1 MSLQEKE
8 QKIQELESKLDTIK
22 NDPEL
27 ASHELVSDVEKKIT
41 SLKEETYRH
50 LSAYDHVYLARKPA
64 RPHIKDYINNLF
76 DDFMEMHGDRYF
88 GDDQAVVGGIATFN
102 HLPVTVIGH
111 QKGRSLDENMRCQ
124 FGMASP
130 EGYRKGV
137 RLMKQ
142 AEKFHRP
149 IITFVDTP
157 GAFPGIESEQ
167 NNIGEAIGQ
176 SLMFMSK
183 VTVPVIVFVVGEG
196 GSGGALAL
204 SVGNYMGMLENAV
217 YSVISPEGCASILW
231 KESAKAK
238 EAAESLRM
246 TADDALML
254 GVIER
259 IIPEAGIGTSDF
271 YRSLKQELKREVLI
285 LQEDPEL
292 LQKRY
297 LRFRKLGEYVS
308 EVTNVENEEL

>member
-111 QKGRSLDENMRCQ
+111 QKGRSLNENMRCQ

-130 EGYRKGV
+130 EGYRKGI

-217 YSVISPEGCASILW
+217 YSVLSPEGFASILW
-231 KESAKAK
+231 KDLKGERVA
-238 EAAESLRM
+238 EACEVMKL
-246 TADDALML
+246 TAADLHQFGIVD
-254 GVIER
+254 E
-259 IIPEAGIGTSDF
+259 IIPEALGGITENPALT
-271 YRSLKQELKREVLI
+271 YRAIRQIISRELDTLT
-285 LQEDPEL
+285 
-292 LQKRY
+292 
-297 LRFRKLGEYVS
+297 RKSAHDLVS
-308 EVTNVENEEL
+308 ERYKKIRKIGEVHG